1 MNSLESIQQ
10 QIRRLCQTDSQ
21 IHLTVKMSRPK
32 LIVNNV
38 PAIIKGVYRNLFCVE
53 ESTCGYPRTH
63 SIQYTEVLIGQVV
76 IAELECDAPNTP
88 SND

>member
-10 QIRRLCQTDSQ
+10 QIRRLCQTDPHV
-21 IHLTVKMSRPK
+21 HLTVKVSRPK
-32 LIVNNV
+32 LSVTNV
-38 PAIIKGVYRNLFCVE
+38 PAVIKGVYRNLFCVE
-53 ESTCGYPRTH
+53 ESTCGYPRMH

-76 IAELECDAPNTP
+76 IAELKLDAPNAP